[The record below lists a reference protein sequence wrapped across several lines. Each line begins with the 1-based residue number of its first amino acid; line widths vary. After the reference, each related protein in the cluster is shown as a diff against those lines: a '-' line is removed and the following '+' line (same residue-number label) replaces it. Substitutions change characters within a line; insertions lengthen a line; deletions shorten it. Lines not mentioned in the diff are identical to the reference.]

1 MRRWICRSK
10 AFDCCVQR
18 SSSPASASSRAVAAS
33 IFLVVAAALS
43 SSACAGVRQWAGA
56 GHNRRHGQ
64 PGGIR
69 WGCVEARS

>member
-1 MRRWICRSK
+1 
-10 AFDCCVQR
+10 
-18 SSSPASASSRAVAAS
+18 VAAS